1 MSDMRRREFTAL
13 VGGVGLL
20 LAAKVRRARAQQAA
34 IPVVGFL
41 SSGQPQVFAHTRF
54 AKASMKPATL

>member
-20 LAAKVRRARAQQAA
+20 LAVQVGVRA
-34 IPVVGFL
+34 
-41 SSGQPQVFAHTRF
+41 SSSRRCA
-54 AKASMKPATL
+54 

>member
-20 LAAKVRRARAQQAA
+20 LAIKVRRARAAPQAFTSRGSRSLSGA
-34 IPVVGFL
+34 FL
-41 SSGQPQVFAHTRF
+41 ASRSS
-54 AKASMKPATL
+54 